1 MATNRASSP
10 LEPLLQSMFCPL
22 PLAERDRYF
31 ALVVKVDAGTLAGVY
46 ASTTLGNLLR
56 DREQE
61 FLPPGAKITRSIEI
75 TKDMAT
81 RTW

>member
-1 MATNRASSP
+1 MSTTTTNP
-10 LEPLLQSMFCPL
+10 QLDLPMQSMFCSL
-22 PLAERDRYF
+22 PLIERDRYF
-31 ALVVKVDAGTLAGVY
+31 ALVVKVDAGTLAEVY

>member
-1 MATNRASSP
+1 MATTDNSLRP
-10 LEPLLQSMFCPL
+10 LFQSMFCPL
-22 PLAERDRYF
+22 AQPQPKERYF
-31 ALVVKVDAGTLAGVY
+31 ALVVKVDADSLAGIY

-75 TKDMAT
+75 TKDHAT

>member
-1 MATNRASSP
+1 M
-10 LEPLLQSMFCPL
+10 QSLFCPL
-22 PLAERDRYF
+22 AMTEKDRYF
-31 ALVVKVDAGTLAGVY
+31 ALVVKADAGSLAGIY
-46 ASTTLGNLLR
+46 ASSTLGNLLR